1 MSAALRIGEVA
12 RCSDMTPDTLRYY
25 ERLGL
30 IEPAGRTPGGYRTYG
45 RAVID
50 RLAFIRK
57 AQALGLTLDEVSDVL
72 RASTEG
78 AAPCEHV
85 RATLTK
91 RLLEVDA
98 RMADLRALRRT
109 LEAALDWSRELPLAE
124 SCVCG
129 IIESQPMPATKP
141 LPAFR
146 HRRSASR

>member
-1 MSAALRIGEVA
+1 MNNRHTTIRGAVVLFV
-12 RCSDMTPDTLRYY
+12 
-25 ERLGL
+25 LGL
-30 IEPAGRTPGGYRTYG
+30 GAYACSRGGKRAATGAGGGAAATVGSADCY
-45 RAVID
+45 
-50 RLAFIRK
+50 K
-57 AQALGLTLDEVSDVL
+57 
-72 RASTEG
+72 TEG